1 MKTIVFEE
9 FLKNYERDA
18 DHYADQDYIERDLVR
33 MMRDLVDLT
42 VDMCS
47 ENAKTTTE
55 EFVDGFE
62 ICIDKNS
69 ILKVKKQFI

>member
-42 VDMCS
+42 VDMCAK
-47 ENAKTTTE
+47 NAKTETE
-55 EFVDGFE
+55 DYKDGFKFYV
-62 ICIDKNS
+62 DKNS
-69 ILKVKKQFI
+69 IIEVKKQFI